1 MQGMDDGAD
10 TSHGPRYFGTRADA
24 IDAFGRHVSQAK
36 VDFFRA
42 VGMDVVFGRRE
53 GAFFWDVDGR
63 RFLNLHCNGGVFNM
77 GHRHP
82 ALVAALVEALDYWD
96 VGNHHLVSEARAA
109 VAQRLAALLPGDL
122 NRAVFAPGGGEAVDV
137 AIKMARAVTGR
148 QGVVSAVGGYH
159 GHTGLALATGDAKYL
174 DPFGP
179 RLPGFSQV
187 VFGDLAALDAAI
199 GDDCAAVVLEAVPA
213 TAGVVVPDPEYMRGV
228 RRVCDER
235 GVMFVLDEVQTGLGR
250 TGRLFAAQHWDLVPD
265 FLVLGKGLSGG
276 LVPIAATFYRDP
288 YDSVFAPDPFVHVST
303 FGGAETACAVT
314 LALVDLI
321 TAPGFCE
328 RVEAAGARLQAG
340 LEAVCA
346 AHPDQLDGVRRLGLM
361 CGLLWR
367 RPETGLLAS
376 KALFDHGAFAVY
388 ANNDKRV
395 TQILPPLVATDAEID
410 LAVEIVEAA
419 ATTLTSPEYAALA
432 EALAPALVDG
442 GT

>member
-1 MQGMDDGAD
+1 MDAE
-10 TSHGPRYFGTRADA
+10 GPRYFDTRAGA
-24 IDAFGRHVSQAK
+24 IAAFGRHVSRSK
-36 VDFFRA
+36 VDFFTA

-53 GAFFWDVDGR
+53 GSFFWDVDGR

-82 ALVAALVEALDYWD
+82 VLVAALADALDYWD
-96 VGNHHLVSEARAA
+96 VGNHHLISEARAA

-122 NRAVFAPGGGEAVDV
+122 NRAVFAPGGGEAIDV
-137 AIKMARAVTGR
+137 AIKMSRAVTGR

-159 GHTGLALATGDAKYL
+159 GHTGLALSAGDAKYL
-174 DPFGP
+174 DAFGP
-179 RLPGFSQV
+179 RLPGFHQV
-187 VFGDLAALDAAI
+187 PFGDLCAVESAL

-213 TAGVVVPDPEYMRGV
+213 TAGIVVPDAEYMRGV
-228 RRVCDER
+228 RRLCDEH
-235 GVMFVLDEVQTGLGR
+235 GAMFVLDEVQTGLGR
-250 TGRLFAAQHWDLVPD
+250 TGRLFAAEHWGVVPD

-288 YDSVFAPDPFVHVST
+288 HDSVFTPDPFVHVST

-321 TAPGFCE
+321 TADGFCD
-328 RVEAAGARLQAG
+328 RVEAGGARLEAG

-346 AHPDQLDGVRRLGLM
+346 AHPDQLLGVRRLGLM
-361 CGLLWR
+361 CGLVWQ

-395 TQILPPLVATDAEID
+395 TQILPPLVASDDEID
-410 LAVEIVEAA
+410 LAVEAAEAA
-419 ATTLTSPEYAALA
+419 AVELASPAYTALA
-432 EALAPALVDG
+432 EGLASTLVDG
-442 GT
+442 GA